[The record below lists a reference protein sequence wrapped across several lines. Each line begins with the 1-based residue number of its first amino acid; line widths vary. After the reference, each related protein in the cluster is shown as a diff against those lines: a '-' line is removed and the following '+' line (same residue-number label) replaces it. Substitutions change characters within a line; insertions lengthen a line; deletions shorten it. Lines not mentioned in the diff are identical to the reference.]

1 MVSNVTLSNTLLQ
14 QLLVAAGSQTVSCP
28 SVLRVHNSR
37 VPIEPVYSYRVKII
51 SPSKKTD
58 LVVRQLHRVTS
69 KFHSV
74 STLSDEFEHMFQILQ
89 TLM

>member
-14 QLLVAAGSQTVSCP
+14 QLLVAAGSQTVSSP
-28 SVLRVHNSR
+28 S
-37 VPIEPVYSYRVKII
+37 EPVYSYRVKII

-58 LVVRQLHRVTS
+58 VVVRQLHRVTS

-74 STLSDEFEHMFQILQ
+74 SALRTAALSDEFELMFQILQ

>member
-14 QLLVAAGSQTVSCP
+14 QVLVAAGSQTVSSP
-28 SVLRVHNSR
+28 SVLR

-58 LVVRQLHRVTS
+58 VVVRQLHRVTS

-74 STLSDEFEHMFQILQ
+74 SALRTAALSDEFELMFQILQ